1 MAHPAPTITEDDID
15 YHQRR
20 DPHRRAGEVSEVILG
35 AQDGL
40 VNVLGVVLGVAAS
53 TGNNQV
59 VLVAGLATTF
69 AESISMAA
77 VAFTSSRANA
87 AHFEAERQREHRH
100 LRRVP
105 ALEKEEVRDIYGKK
119 GFKGPLLDQI
129 VETITENP
137 DVWVAL
143 MLAEEHRITPVSTR
157 ESLRASWV
165 VGLASFVGSI
175 IPLWPFLA
183 FSTGLSMGLAVASAG
198 VSLFAIGIYK
208 AKRTVGTPWRSGLEL
223 LAIGLLSALLGYAVG
238 ALFQVPVG

>member
-1 MAHPAPTITEDDID
+1 MTPPPSPSISEDDID
-15 YHQRR
+15 YHERQ

-53 TGNNQV
+53 TGNNHV

-87 AHFEAERQREHRH
+87 AHFEAERKREYRH
-100 LRRVP
+100 LRKVP
-105 ALEKEEVRDIYGKK
+105 ALEKEEVREIYRSK
-119 GFKGPLLDQI
+119 GFEGDLLNQI
-129 VETITENP
+129 VETITHNP

-143 MLAEEHRITPVSTR
+143 MMAEEHRIAPVSHG

-165 VGLASFVGSI
+165 VGLASLVGSLF
-175 IPLWPFLA
+175 PLVPFLFFA
-183 FSTGLSMGLAVASAG
+183 PKTSMAVAVAAAG
-198 VSLFAIGIYK
+198 AALFAIGIYK
-208 AKRTVGTPWRSGLEL
+208 AKRTVGKPWRSGLEL
-223 LAIGLLSALLGYAVG
+223 LTIGLMSAVLGYAIG
-238 ALFQVPVG
+238 AIFQVPV